1 MPVGPV
7 VPPGICHPDPSSVI
21 PTEAKRA
28 EGSAGRHTESEQS
41 AGAEQGRRVRL
52 RTAEPFI

>member
-28 EGSAGRHTESEQS
+28 EGSACPASRCLDKLDMTGCRP
-41 AGAEQGRRVRL
+41 A
-52 RTAEPFI
+52 